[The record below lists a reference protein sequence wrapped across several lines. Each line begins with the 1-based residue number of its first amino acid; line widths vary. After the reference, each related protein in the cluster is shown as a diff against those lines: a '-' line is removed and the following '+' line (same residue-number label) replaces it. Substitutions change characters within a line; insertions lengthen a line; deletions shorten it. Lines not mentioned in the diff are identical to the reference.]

1 MKKKLLLIS
10 ILLFIGVSMS
20 FYSCKKDKADEN
32 VGDANLTGVVINSQT
47 GLGLANATLYFTR
60 NLNATDYN
68 NADYTV
74 STDGNGNF
82 TLTNAVSGTYI
93 CFVVSNGFFQR
104 IITGIIIASGSNTL
118 DPITLVDAPQAG
130 ELRIVLTWGL
140 SPSDLDSHLTGPDGS
155 GGRFHMYYSY
165 KTPSPYI
172 SLDVDDTS
180 SEGPETTTISGHY
193 NGMYRFSVHN
203 YSNKYEATGGN
214 GIKTSPARVELYDSN
229 GLVQTFNP
237 PAFTGN
243 GDTWRVFEL
252 TYTGNSYT
260 ISVKNVYV
268 MATSTGDMNIFKS
281 TNEKIEQLN
290 INDF

>member
-1 MKKKLLLIS
+1 MKKKLLVIS
-10 ILLFIGVSMS
+10 IILFIGVSMS
-20 FYSCKKDKADEN
+20 FYSCKKDKEN
-32 VGDANLTGVVINSQT
+32 VGDANLTGIVISSQT
-47 GLGLANATLYFTR
+47 GDGLANATLYFTR
-60 NLNATDYN
+60 NLSATDYN

-74 STDGNGNF
+74 TTDQYGNF
-82 TLTNAVSGTYI
+82 TVTNAVAGTYLV
-93 CFVVSNGFFQR
+93 FVVSNGFFVNSFQV
-104 IITGIIIASGSNTL
+104 ILVTGTNTINDIL
-118 DPITLVDAPQAG
+118 LVEAPQAG
-130 ELRIVLTWGL
+130 ELRIILTWGV

-155 GGRFHMYYSY
+155 GGRFHMYYSS

-214 GIKTSPARVELYDSN
+214 GIKTSPAKVELYNST

-237 PAFTGN
+237 PTFTGN

-268 MATSTGDMNIFKS
+268 MATSTSDMNIFKS
-281 TNEKIEQLN
+281 TNKKVEQLN
-290 INDF
+290 FDNF